1 MVRYYDIDAAN
12 ARILEL
18 RPLLEGLRADRD
30 ALAQAQREL
39 RERLASDGAPG
50 VEAPLRDHEA
60 RVRAIVRRMERAVA
74 QIDAWGVT
82 LRDIPS
88 GMVDFPALA
97 SGRPIWLC
105 WRLDEP
111 AIAWWHELSAGFAG
125 RQPLNDL
132 A

>member
-1 MVRYYDIDAAN
+1 VVRYYDIDAAN

-18 RPLLEGLRADRD
+18 RPLLEQLRADRD
-30 ALAQAQREL
+30 ALAEAQREF

-50 VEAPLRDHEA
+50 VEAPLRDHA
-60 RVRAIVRRMERAVA
+60 AHVRAIVRRMQQAVW

-105 WRLDEP
+105 WRLEEP
-111 AIAWWHELSAGFAG
+111 GIAWWHELSAGFAG
-125 RQPLNDL
+125 RQSLSDL